1 MKHTELPWHV
11 SLGNNN
17 HIWAQDS
24 VIAKCNPEQ
33 AEMYREK
40 SIDEEE
46 ANAAFIVKAV
56 NNHEKLIEA
65 LKLVRAVLDNGEW
78 NDAYKEKVMVEV
90 RKAISNAE
98 EAECQS

>member
-17 HIWAQDS
+17 YVWAKDCI
-24 VIAKCNPEQ
+24 IAKCNPEQ

-40 SIDEEE
+40 SIKEDE

-56 NNHEKLIEA
+56 NNHYQLIETLQNIIA
-65 LKLVRAVLDNGEW
+65 EGENHSATSDTMSDAIMEMRRAAAE
-78 NDAYKEKVMVEV
+78 
-90 RKAISNAE
+90 AIKQAE
-98 EAECQS
+98 ES